1 MNSSAQDPTPAAL
14 PPVVTTLESAE
25 RTRERALDPAALLP
39 LDFRF
44 GAVRCGIKQ
53 GRTDLGL
60 IHSTRPAVTAGVF
73 TQSLARAACV
83 VRDAGLVPSRE
94 IVAVVVNS
102 GNANAMTGV
111 EGEQSNAEV
120 ATETATALG
129 VSPSQ
134 VLTMSTGIIGVP
146 LPSDLVVR
154 ALPSLLDDM
163 GPDPMGFAAAI
174 LTTDTV
180 TKVAALSITLPGASA
195 PVRLLGIAKG
205 SGMVHPNMA
214 TTLGFVCTDAAIAP
228 ALLDRM
234 LRAGVDDTFNGICVD
249 GDTSTNDSVVVM
261 ANGAAD
267 VHVEGAPA
275 EAMFAAALRS
285 VLTSLARQVVLD
297 GEGATR
303 LMEVEVLGAPD
314 ARAARLIARGVCRGS
329 LVKCSTFAGE
339 PNWGRVAAAV
349 GQIAYEHELTV
360 DPQQMTISAQGI
372 ELYTAQ
378 GPSAGVKT
386 AEVNR
391 RMRDTTVRWTLDLQ
405 RGEARYLALGCDL
418 SYDYVRINA
427 DDAPQI
433 EVSHDGVV
441 RRNLSLASYSPR
453 LKHQLL
459 VDGLAY
465 VRRFTGLRMLVYVPP
480 MQEVTGLVQNLAQ
493 DLELCLDAMLRPLLI
508 VPSEEIAQGVHEH
521 LRGSGHYSAPVAP
534 DPSSI
539 NRLLDRGHLCILVR
553 DRPVPHAVVDLAIK
567 LGVQKLIAM
576 GAEQGLRDAHGFVQ
590 RLSPENFLMGLE
602 RDRFSTVNPD
612 LLVLAKHAATRG
624 VPALHLVDARLPHA
638 LVGELF
644 TDEGIGT
651 LITRQAIG

>member
-1 MNSSAQDPTPAAL
+1 MTTVAHDSNAAA
-14 PPVVTTLESAE
+14 PPVVTTLE
-25 RTRERALDPAALLP
+25 RAPGRADNDPSLLP
-39 LDFRF
+39 LGFSF

-53 GRTDLGL
+53 GRADLGL
-60 IHSTRPAVTAGVF
+60 IRSDRPAATAGVF
-73 TQSLARAACV
+73 TQSPARAACV
-83 VRDAGLVPSRE
+83 ERDVALLPSRE

-102 GNANAMTGV
+102 GNANAMTGP

-120 ATETATALG
+120 ATETASALG
-129 VSPSQ
+129 VSPTQ

-154 ALPSLLDDM
+154 GLPNLLDTM

-174 LTTDTV
+174 LTTDTT
-180 TKVAALSITLPGASA
+180 TKVAALSIVLPGATT

-205 SGMVHPNMA
+205 SGMIHPNMA
-214 TTLGFVCTDAAIAP
+214 TTLGFVCTDAAVAP
-228 ALLDRM
+228 ELLQQM

-261 ANGAAD
+261 ANGAAE
-267 VHVEGAPA
+267 VHVEGARA
-275 EAMFAAALRS
+275 EADFAAALRA
-285 VLTSLARQVVLD
+285 VLASLARQVVLD

-303 LMEVEVLGAPD
+303 LMEVEIEGAPD
-314 ARAARLIARGVCRGS
+314 IRTARLIGRGVCRSS
-329 LVKCSTFAGE
+329 LVKCSTFSGE
-339 PNWGRVAAAV
+339 PNWGRIAAAV
-349 GQIAYEHELTV
+349 GQVAFEQELPI
-360 DPQQMTISAQGI
+360 DPKQMTISAQGI

-391 RMRDTTVRWTLDLQ
+391 RMRDNTVRWTIDLH
-405 RGEARYLALGCDL
+405 RGDARYLALGCDL

-465 VRRFTGLRMLVYVPP
+465 VRRFMGLRMMVYVPP
-480 MQEVTGLVQNLAQ
+480 LQDVSGLVHNLAQ
-493 DLELCLDAMLRPLLI
+493 DLELCLDANLRPLLV
-508 VPSEEIAQGVHEH
+508 VPSEEIAQGVHDH

-534 DPSSI
+534 DPSTI

-553 DRPVPHAVVDLAIK
+553 DRPVPHAVIDLAIK

-612 LLVLAKHAATRG
+612 LLVLAKHAASRG

-651 LITRQAIG
+651 LITRQTIG

>member
-1 MNSSAQDPTPAAL
+1 MTIAASTPTLGVPS
-14 PPVVTTLESAE
+14 PVVT
-25 RTRERALDPAALLP
+25 ALDPSQDRSQLLP
-39 LDFRF
+39 LEFRF

-53 GRTDLGL
+53 GRSDLG
-60 IHSTRPAVTAGVF
+60 IIRSARPAVTAGVF
-73 TQSLARAACV
+73 TRSPARAACV
-83 VRDAGLVPSRE
+83 ERDASLLPSRE

-120 ATETATALG
+120 ASETATALG
-129 VSPSQ
+129 VAASQ

-146 LPSDLVVR
+146 LPADLVVR
-154 ALPSLLDDM
+154 ALPALLDDA
-163 GPDPMGFAAAI
+163 GADPMGFAAAI
-174 LTTDTV
+174 LTTDTT
-180 TKVAALSITLPGASA
+180 TKIAALSITLPGAAA

-205 SGMVHPNMA
+205 SGMIHPNMA
-214 TTLGFVCTDAAIAP
+214 TTLGFVCTDAGIAP
-228 ALLDRM
+228 ERLQAM

-267 VHVEGAPA
+267 VHVEGPAA
-275 EAMFAAALRS
+275 EATFAAALHA
-285 VLTSLARQVVLD
+285 VLASLARQVVID

-303 LMEVEVLGAPD
+303 LMEVEVKGAPD
-314 ARAARLIARGVCRGS
+314 ARTARLIGRGVCRGS

-339 PNWGRVAAAV
+339 PNWGRIAAAV
-349 GQIAYEHELTV
+349 GQVVLEHELGI
-360 DPQQMTISAQGI
+360 DPRQMTIAAQGI
-372 ELYTAQ
+372 ELYTPQ
-378 GPSAGVKT
+378 GPSAGVKI

-391 RMRDTTVRWTLDLQ
+391 RMRDSTVRWTLDLH
-405 RGEARYLALGCDL
+405 RGDASYLALGCDL
-418 SYDYVRINA
+418 SYDYIRINA

-433 EVSHDGVV
+433 EVSSDGVV

-465 VRRFTGLRMLVYVPP
+465 VRRFMGLRMMVYVPP
-480 MQEVTGLVQNLAQ
+480 LQEVPGLVDNVAQ
-493 DLELCLDAMLRPLLI
+493 DLELCLDANLRPLLV
-508 VPSEEIAQGVHEH
+508 VPSEGMAQAVHEH
-521 LRGSGHYSAPVAP
+521 MKGTGHYSAAVAP
-534 DPSSI
+534 DPSTI
-539 NRLLDRGHLCILVR
+539 NRLLDRGHLCVLVR

-567 LGVQKLIAM
+567 LGMQKLIAM

-602 RDRFSTVNPD
+602 RDRFSTTNPD

-624 VPALHLVDARLPHA
+624 VPALHLVDVRLPHA

-651 LITRQAIG
+651 LITRQTIG